1 LEKIVNMNEWKEYGL
16 GKIGSGSTPKQSIEL
31 QERIKNN
38 LKKVGIE
45 I

>member
-1 LEKIVNMNEWKEYGL
+1 MNEWKEYRL
-16 GKIGSGSTPKQSIEL
+16 EKNCKKIGSGSTPKQSIEL
-31 QERIKNN
+31 QERLKNN